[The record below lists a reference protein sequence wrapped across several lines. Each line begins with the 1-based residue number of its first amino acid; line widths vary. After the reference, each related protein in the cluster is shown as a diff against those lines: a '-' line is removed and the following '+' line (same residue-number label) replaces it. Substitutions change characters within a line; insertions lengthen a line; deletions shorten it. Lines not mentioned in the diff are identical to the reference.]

1 MNNDP
6 TLSVSENTR
15 KRVIE
20 IENELKYKP
29 LRKKSEKTDKSIE
42 TFNVGLIMLN
52 DEPID
57 PYYQSI
63 RLGVESTCNP
73 YSLNI
78 ATTMIAGKSHKLVID
93 YPVGL
98 FIR

>member
-1 MNNDP
+1 MATIKGIADQASVSTAMVSRILNNDP

-29 LRKKSEKTDKSIE
+29 LRKKSEKTDKPIE

-52 DEPID
+52 DE
-57 PYYQSI
+57 
-63 RLGVESTCNP
+63 RLTRIFNRFVLEWKVP
-73 YSLNI
+73 
-78 ATTMIAGKSHKLVID
+78 VIHI
-93 YPVGL
+93 L
-98 FIR
+98 